1 MVNPLNDFAYTYIYE
16 NNKKLL
22 ASCYLTRS
30 YISTIVLEAGL
41 EPAQPLLAKG
51 F

>member
-1 MVNPLNDFAYTYIYE
+1 MESSNYGYKKRQPIKNDE
-16 NNKKLL
+16 L
-22 ASCYLTRS
+22 SCL
-30 YISTIVLEAGL
+30 VLEAGL

>member
-1 MVNPLNDFAYTYIYE
+1 MFLQIQSVSI
-16 NNKKLL
+16 KKALCKQRCKEP
-22 ASCYLTRS
+22 S
-30 YISTIVLEAGL
+30 VLEAGL